1 MLVSRRD
8 LILGGGSRRPR
19 PPAPEARRSERGAA
33 AVEAGLIISFLL
45 IPLVLGIITYGSYF
59 WQAQKV
65 EPLSSRLP
73 LQDIVG
79 TFNCAQLIDR
89 VKTTVQNAIPEIT
102 GLVGSDLPL
111 SAIGVTAIKA
121 LPTVGVDVTV
131 SISLQSSFD
140 LGGLIPL
147 PNGGQILSEATYR
160 LDNVKLTTA
169 GC

>member
-1 MLVSRRD
+1 VLVSRQD
-8 LILGGGSRRPR
+8 AILGGGSRRPR
-19 PPAPEARRSERGAA
+19 PPAPDGRRTQRGSV
-33 AVEAGLIISFLL
+33 AVEAGLFISFVLAPLL
-45 IPLVLGIITYGSYF
+45 LGVLTYGSYF

-89 VKTTVQNAIPEIT
+89 VKTTVKNALPSVT
-102 GLVGSDLPL
+102 GLVDSDLPL
-111 SAIGVTAIKA
+111 TAIGVTVIDAV
-121 LPTVGVDVTV
+121 PTVGVDVTV
-131 SISLQSSFD
+131 SIRLQSSFD
-140 LGGLIPL
+140 LGGLVPL
-147 PNGGQILSEATYR
+147 PNGGALLSEATYR

>member
-1 MLVSRRD
+1 MSTRGA
-8 LILGGGSRRPR
+8 ILGHR
-19 PPAPEARRSERGAA
+19 EERGAA
-33 AVEAGLIISFLL
+33 AVEAGLFISFILVPLL
-45 IPLVLGIITYGSYF
+45 MGIITYGSYF

-79 TFNCAQLIDR
+79 TFNCAELIDR
-89 VKTTVQNAIPEIT
+89 IKTTVQSALPSVS
-102 GLVGSDLPL
+102 GLVGDDIPL
-111 SAIGVTAIKA
+111 SAIGVSAIRA

-131 SISLQSSFD
+131 SIGLQSSFD
-140 LGGLIPL
+140 FGGLIPL
-147 PNGGQILSEATYR
+147 PNGGQLVSEATYR